1 MLFRQE
7 AISHQQERLTGAIV
21 LAQPL
26 SLKLVVILLSLIA
39 ASIII
44 FLFTAEYS
52 RKETVRGFLQPNKG
66 IIKSFARQ
74 GGMVEQ
80 LWVTEGQQVEQGQ
93 ALASIIIPQTNQHGI
108 ELSTQLNVE
117 LNQQIALLSDEVN
130 QHKLLR
136 QQEALTLT
144 ERQQALQQE
153 QQALKQQLELANDKL
168 ALLNKQHSQLHQL
181 NNQGYVST
189 IEAERQQQAL
199 LDAKQ
204 EQQNISR
211 LLLQQKNQ
219 LAQIKLSQ
227 QNLPQQYAL
236 RINNLKR
243 QQADLKRQ
251 LAQINNNYRYTLT
264 ASHSG
269 TITSIQ
275 VVAGE
280 TVSQNRP
287 LLQILPLGAELVAE
301 LLLPTRSAG
310 FVKQGDIAKLRF
322 DAFPYQRF
330 GFINSDITRIDQA
343 LIHPNEALLPIA
355 LQEPVYRLQAQ
366 LNQQSINAY
375 GKHFELK
382 SGMLFEADI
391 ILEKRSLIAWLFEPI
406 LSLKGRIS

>member
-26 SLKLVVILLSLIA
+26 SLKLVITLISLIA
-39 ASIII
+39 ASIVV
-44 FLFTAEYS
+44 FLCTAEYS

-66 IIKSFARQ
+66 VIKSFARQ
-74 GGMVEQ
+74 GGIVEQ
-80 LWVTEGQQVEQGQ
+80 LLVTEGQQVEQGQ
-93 ALASIIIPQTNQHGI
+93 ALVSIIIPQTNQQGI
-108 ELSTQLNVE
+108 ELSTQLGVE
-117 LNQQIALLSDEVN
+117 LNQQITLLNDEIN
-130 QHKLLR
+130 QHKLLQ
-136 QQEALTLT
+136 QQESITLA

-153 QQALKQQLELANDKL
+153 QRALKQQLTLANEKL
-168 ALLNKQHSQLHQL
+168 SLINKQHNQFHQL
-181 NNQGYVST
+181 NRKGYISN
-189 IEAERQQQAL
+189 IEAERQQQVL

-219 LAQIKLSQ
+219 LVQIKFSQ

-236 RINNLKR
+236 RINSLKR

-264 ASHSG
+264 ASNSG

-275 VVAGE
+275 VVTGE

-330 GFINSDITRIDQA
+330 GFLHSDITRIDQA
-343 LIHPNEALLPIA
+343 LVHPNEALLPIA

-366 LNQQSINAY
+366 LSQQSIEAY

-391 ILEKRSLIAWLFEPI
+391 ILDKRSLIAWLLEPI
-406 LSLKGRIS
+406 LSLKGRVS

>member
-66 IIKSFARQ
+66 VIKSFARQ

-80 LWVTEGQQVEQGQ
+80 LLVTEGQQVEQGQ

-108 ELSTQLNVE
+108 ELSAQLSVE
-117 LNQQIALLSDEVN
+117 LNQQITLLNDEIN
-130 QHKLLR
+130 QHKLLQ
-136 QQEALTLT
+136 QQENVTLT

-153 QQALKQQLELANDKL
+153 QQALKQQLTLANDKL
-168 ALLNKQHSQLHQL
+168 TLINKQHNQLHQL
-181 NNQGYVST
+181 NNQGYISN

-310 FVKQGDIAKLRF
+310 FVKSGDIAKLRF

-330 GFINSDITRIDQA
+330 GYINSDITRIDQA

-406 LSLKGRIS
+406 LSLKGRVS